1 MRVTGWEGQPML
13 IQIFLKKNQSN
24 LILTKKY
31 QQVLTYVLSLVN
43 LLTGQL
49 KFLIGSGKKVC
60 E

>member
-49 KFLIGSGKKVC
+49 KFLIGSGRKVC

>member
-49 KFLIGSGKKVC
+49 KFLTGSGRKVC

>member
-13 IQIFLKKNQSN
+13 IQIFKKKNQCN

-49 KFLIGSGKKVC
+49 KFLIGSGRKVC

>member
-1 MRVTGWEGQPML
+1 MRVTGWDGQPML
-13 IQIFLKKNQSN
+13 IQIFKKKNQSN

-31 QQVLTYVLSLVN
+31 QQILTYVLSLVN

-49 KFLIGSGKKVC
+49 KFFMGSGRKVC